1 MLPRARCHPRK
12 PCEISR
18 GGLHWLAAVHHRRC
32 AMTELEAVEAIYQHW
47 KANWTGCQ
55 TFFEGEVAASIL
67 CGWCRVS
74 VVPTLS
80 VQDALGPSGAR
91 RYQRKL
97 AVYVQIFEPI
107 GGVAKVLQAAHDAR
121 AIFEGKTITS
131 NTAVDPAIDF
141 YQANI
146 RAERIDGPWVSRT
159 VEALCNFYE
168 HK

>member
-1 MLPRARCHPRK
+1 
-12 PCEISR
+12 
-18 GGLHWLAAVHHRRC
+18 
-32 AMTELEAVEAIYQHW
+32 MTELEAVEAIYQHW
-47 KANWTGCQ
+47 QANWTGCT
-55 TFFEGEVAASIL
+55 TFFEGEVAAAII

-74 VVPTLS
+74 VVPVLS
-80 VQDALGPSGAR
+80 IQDALGPSGAR
-91 RYQRKL
+91 RYLRKA

-107 GGVAKVLQAAHDAR
+107 GGTAKVTQAAHDAR
-121 AIFEGKTITS
+121 EIFEGRTIVS
-131 NTAVDPAIDF
+131 ATATDPAIDF